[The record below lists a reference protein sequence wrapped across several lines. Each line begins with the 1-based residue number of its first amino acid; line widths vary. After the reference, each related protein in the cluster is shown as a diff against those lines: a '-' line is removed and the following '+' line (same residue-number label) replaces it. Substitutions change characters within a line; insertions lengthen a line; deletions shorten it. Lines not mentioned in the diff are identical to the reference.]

1 MATPTAMKH
10 AASQQGRT
18 PAAATPPV
26 STPFSSQAHAVFS
39 PLAPR
44 SSPQNVKK
52 SPANSATLM
61 GHSASNSGY
70 PGGPGTGPG
79 STAAIN
85 YDSPAAAAMGAMG
98 LDLGFDNVSVSG
110 IHQPVTGRNND
121 DERGRRLRIVL
132 DLLKASKGRVSEAG
146 LERLAKSLGLECLWE
161 EAMDKNS
168 KARTLII
175 AGSALALDIIV
186 ENNIVESVS
195 VTFPESRSIVLRHI
209 ERANNILLHDLQLRP
224 DESPLNKSIDRFAA
238 NLEMLARLDKLS
250 VDPGLNLYE
259 AVAGVYETLY
269 RLYEWDLQRLRSDP
283 ANSGKPDDVLAVTVQ
298 CARHGRP
305 TMHEHSNLGL
315 GIDYWKQM
323 HLVRTAQPSAD
334 EEDKVY
340 GKDDN
345 ADDKTWSILVGCMP
359 IGDSLVYQPVRLS
372 DKWLS
377 DAIEKPNGGL
387 LSNNGISEPELDWLE
402 PENTILASNPSEGD
416 KPGEALTTLAGAK
429 LPDVRFNAV
438 LSPPV
443 IIPLPVSQNINNFLG
458 SVMAAESYVTF
469 DSLCFPVPAGT
480 PHDPS
485 EPRTI
490 QCDKDV
496 YYPTAPNEHGD
507 GNADDTEA
515 TKRHRRTLFIFKP
528 VYGHVLRELPFSHPS
543 QLVQILSTL
552 RQYAFLST
560 LLKNGFDAKPVESGS
575 QQVPTAKTNK
585 TESSAALKTAAA
597 SPRHSGKFKT
607 GVLSTVEDE
616 FEHYM
621 SDDSADGSTANDQKQ
636 LQKKK
641 GLHRSPGDADTMADR
656 MNIDVVLT
664 VDPVPRIQVM
674 FPFHARTANVLL
686 EIRQNAQV
694 HVVSQNVLAE
704 DEGNGANYEG
714 MEGQKGKGRRLC
726 PQDLGRMLEVCEDIG
741 LWCEWIRSRCT

>member
-1 MATPTAMKH
+1 M
-10 AASQQGRT
+10 QQ
-18 PAAATPPV
+18 
-26 STPFSSQAHAVFS
+26 
-39 PLAPR
+39 
-44 SSPQNVKK
+44 
-52 SPANSATLM
+52 
-61 GHSASNSGY
+61 
-70 PGGPGTGPG
+70 
-79 STAAIN
+79 
-85 YDSPAAAAMGAMG
+85 
-98 LDLGFDNVSVSG
+98 
-110 IHQPVTGRNND
+110 
-121 DERGRRLRIVL
+121 
-132 DLLKASKGRVSEAG
+132 ASKGRVSEAG

-209 ERANNILLHDLQLRP
+209 ERANNILLRDLQLRP

-250 VDPGLNLYE
+250 VDPDLNLYE

-305 TMHEHSNLGL
+305 TMHEHGNLGL
-315 GIDYWKQM
+315 GIDYWKQL
-323 HLVRTAQPSAD
+323 HLVRTAQPNAD
-334 EEDKVY
+334 DEDKTY
-340 GKDDN
+340 GKDD
-345 ADDKTWSILVGCMP
+345 DDDAEDQTWSILVGCMP
-359 IGDSLVYQPVRLS
+359 IGDALVYQPVRLS

-387 LSNNGISEPELDWLE
+387 LSNNGLSEPELDWLE

-416 KPGEALTTLAGAK
+416 KPGAAPTTLAGAK
-429 LPDVRFNAV
+429 LPDVRFNTV
-438 LSPPV
+438 LNPPV
-443 IIPLPVSQNINNFLG
+443 IIPLPVAQNINNFLG

-485 EPRTI
+485 EPRTV

-496 YYPTAPNEHGD
+496 YHPTEPNENGD
-507 GNADDTEA
+507 ENADDAEA
-515 TKRHRRTLFIFKP
+515 TKKHRRTLFIFKP

-560 LLKNGFDAKPVESGS
+560 LLKNGFDAEPVGSGS
-575 QQVPTAKTNK
+575 QQAPAAKTSK
-585 TESSAALKTAAA
+585 TESSAASL
-597 SPRHSGKFKT
+597 RFNQNDKT

-621 SDDSADGSTANDQKQ
+621 SDDSAADGSPANDQKQ
-636 LQKKK
+636 QQKKK
-641 GLHRSPGDADTMADR
+641 GAPRSPGEADTMTDR

-664 VDPVPRIQVM
+664 VDPVPRLQVM

-704 DEGNGANYEG
+704 DEGNGTDHEAT
-714 MEGQKGKGRRLC
+714 EGQKGKGRRLY